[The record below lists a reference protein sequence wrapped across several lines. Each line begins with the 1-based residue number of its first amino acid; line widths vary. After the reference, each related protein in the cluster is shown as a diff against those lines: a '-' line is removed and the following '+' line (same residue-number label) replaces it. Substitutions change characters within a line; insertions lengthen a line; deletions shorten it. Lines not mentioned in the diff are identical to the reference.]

1 MKTILTAL
9 ITIVL
14 WENRYTVVNIVEQV
28 VHSISSIV

>member
-9 ITIVL
+9 VTIVL
-14 WENRYTVVNIVEQV
+14 WESRYTVINIVEQV